1 MNRIFAIASNT
12 FKENLRDKIL
22 YNLVIF
28 GLMLIGGSVLLGSL
42 TMGEQGKIIK
52 DLGLASINV
61 FGVLIAIFVGIGLV
75 SKEIE
80 KRTIYTIIAKPIP
93 RYQFLLGRYSGL
105 VLTLVVNTTIMT
117 IGFMVTLMLAGI
129 SFDLGILKAIALI
142 VLELLLIVAVAV
154 MFSTFTTPTL
164 SATFTLAVY
173 VIGHMTEDLQVLGN
187 KLENPMVS
195 WILNVL
201 YYGLPNLGYFNVKG
215 EAVHGFP
222 ISLNYLLLATSYGL
236 AYTTLLMV
244 AASLIFQRRDFK

>member
-1 MNRIFAIASNT
+1 MKRIMVIALNT

-22 YNLVIF
+22 YNLVFF
-28 GLMLIGGSVLLGSL
+28 GLMLIGSSVLLGSL
-42 TMGEQGKIIK
+42 TIGEQAKIIQ

-61 FGVLIAIFVGIGLV
+61 FGVLIAIFIGIGLV

-105 VLTLVVNTTIMT
+105 VLTLFVNTVIMT
-117 IGFMVTLMLAGI
+117 VGFIAVLLLTGVGFDMGLM
-129 SFDLGILKAIALI
+129 KAIALI
-142 VLELLLIVAVAV
+142 VLELILIVAVAV

-173 VIGHMTEDLQVLGN
+173 VIGHMTEDLKVLGN
-187 KLENPMVS
+187 KLENPLVS
-195 WILNVL
+195 GVLSVL

-215 EAVHGFP
+215 EAVHGIP
-222 ISLNYLLLATSYGL
+222 ISLSYLLLTTSYGVT
-236 AYTTLLMV
+236 YTAFVMI
-244 AASLIFQRRDFK
+244 AAGLIFQRRDFK